1 MNVKINF
8 SIPVTLFD
16 YRESNNPLYSFAKLK
31 IFYVGQTADRRLF
44 TKEFSDQ
51 LIETLPYVPV
61 VGFYNDEKEDFEGH
75 HREVQHI
82 YGMVPE
88 DTGVEYIKED
98 GREYAVCDV
107 ILYTGRKDK
116 TGDIASKIV
125 GKQHSLEL
133 NPEDTTYEINKD
145 AEGKIINIEFKTG
158 SLLGLSVLG
167 DDEKPAFDGSA
178 FFNEDSELMQVFM
191 GFKSQIQ
198 EFTKHITQRG
208 EDMENKI
215 FESALSFLKRAYS
228 EKISIMYNKL
238 YEIYGDEF
246 YVPQLFDNYIVVG
259 YWNAELGEVE
269 YSRLPYSENE
279 DGDII
284 FEDSVTVYPRYL
296 SKEEATLWENNMGTN
311 ASNQD
316 VEENMQEGDVEDT
329 ETTEME
335 EQTKESSEAL
345 NAENSVETSEEMS
358 ESTEA
363 EEDDEEEEEEDYKK
377 DKDDDE
383 DEDEDYQAALT
394 EENAEEG
401 TEENSEAFSSNDNED
416 DQENEGEEITE
427 AKEVEEEQEE
437 TFSTTLTDS
446 EREELETFRRE
457 KKFGL
462 ISSFEDDL
470 SKEFLNQLNE
480 KVDEYS
486 FDELEVI
493 LSKEFTKVTKQN
505 KSKTSKTNAFIY
517 NSTSSTKSEQDRV
530 KELVNRYKNIN

>member
-31 IFYVGQTADRRLF
+31 IFYVGQTADKRLF
-44 TKEFSDQ
+44 TKEFSDK

-88 DTGVEYIKED
+88 HTGVEYIKEGGKD
-98 GREYAVCDV
+98 YAVCDV

-133 NPEDTTYEINKD
+133 NPDDTTYEINKD
-145 AEGKIINIEFKTG
+145 TEGKIINIEFKTG

-167 DDEKPAFDGSA
+167 DGEKPAFDGSE
-178 FFNEDSELMQVFM
+178 FFNEDSELMKVFL

-208 EDMENKI
+208 EDMENKL

-238 YEIYGDEF
+238 YEIYGEEF
-246 YVPQLFDNYIVVG
+246 YVPQVFENYIVVAF
-259 YWNAELGEVE
+259 WNGEEVE

-296 SKEEATLWENNMGTN
+296 SKDEATLWENNMGTS

-329 ETTEME
+329 ETTQIE
-335 EQTKESSEAL
+335 KSSETL
-345 NAENSVETSEEMS
+345 NAENSVETSEQVS
-358 ESTEA
+358 ESIEA
-363 EEDDEEEEEEDYKK
+363 KEEEEEEDEEEEYKK
-377 DKDDDE
+377 DKDEE
-383 DEDEDYQAALT
+383 DEDEDYQATLT
-394 EENAEEG
+394 EEVVEEG

-416 DQENEGEEITE
+416 DQTDEQKEEEITE
-427 AKEVEEEQEE
+427 NAQVEEA
-437 TFSTTLTDS
+437 FSTTLTDS
-446 EREELETFRRE
+446 EREELEAFRRE
-457 KKFGL
+457 KKIGL
-462 ISSFEDDL
+462 IDSFEEDL
-470 SKEFLNQLNE
+470 SKDFLSQLIND
-480 KVDEYS
+480 VDKYS
-486 FDELEVI
+486 IDELEVI
-493 LSKEFTKVTKQN
+493 LSKEFTKTIKQN
-505 KSKTSKTNAFIY
+505 KTKTSKTNAFIY
-517 NSTSSTKSEQDRV
+517 NSASSQPKSDADIIMG
-530 KELVNRYKNIN
+530 LVNRYKNTK

>member
-16 YRESNNPLYSFAKLK
+16 YRESNNPLYSLAKLK

-44 TKEFSDQ
+44 TKEFSDR

-61 VGFYNDEKEDFEGH
+61 VGFYNDEEEDFEGH
-75 HREVQHI
+75 NREIQHI

-88 DTGVEYIKED
+88 TTGVEYIKED
-98 GREYAVCDV
+98 GREYAICDV

-133 NPEDTTYEINKD
+133 NPEDTTYEINKNT
-145 AEGKIINIEFKTG
+145 EGKIINIEFKTG

-167 DDEKPAFDGSA
+167 DSETPAFEGSG
-178 FFNEDSELMQVFM
+178 FFNKDSELMQVFL

-198 EFTKHITQRG
+198 EFTKHIKQRG

-238 YEIYGDEF
+238 YEIYGEEF
-246 YVPQLFDNYIVVG
+246 YVPQIFDNYLIVA
-259 YWNAELGEVE
+259 YWNSESGEVE

-284 FEDSVTVYPRYL
+284 FEDSVIVYPRYL
-296 SKEEATLWENNMGTN
+296 SKDETTLWENNMETS

-316 VEENMQEGDVEDT
+316 VEENMQKEDVENTDAI
-329 ETTEME
+329 EME
-335 EQTKESSEAL
+335 DSETL
-345 NAENSVETSEEMS
+345 SAENSIETSEEMS
-358 ESTEA
+358 ESDQ
-363 EEDDEEEEEEDYKK
+363 EEEEEEEEEDYEK
-377 DKDDDE
+377 DEEEDEDE
-383 DEDEDYQAALT
+383 DEDEDYQASLV
-394 EENAEEG
+394 EEDVKEG
-401 TEENSEAFSSNDNED
+401 TEGNSQIFSSNDNED
-416 DQENEGEEITE
+416 DQVNEGEEITE
-427 AKEVEEEQEE
+427 EVQTKKEQE
-437 TFSTTLTDS
+437 TFSTSLTNS
-446 EREELETFRRE
+446 EREELEAFRRE
-457 KKFGL
+457 SKVRL
-462 ISSFEDDL
+462 INSFEDDL
-470 SKEFLNQLNE
+470 SKDFLSQLV
-480 KVDEYS
+480 KSVDECS

-493 LSKEFTKVTKQN
+493 LSKEFTRITKEN

-517 NSTSSTKSEQDRV
+517 NNTNSTKTEQERI
-530 KELVNRYKNIN
+530 KEFVNRYKDIN